1 MLNAYFAV
9 LLSGLLWVLPF
20 ATYSQNADLLQKI
33 PAEVLAQISP
43 SQQQVIQDRV
53 DTLLK
58 EGKSEDE
65 IVGILQSE
73 GLIPAS
79 SSLDQKPDNP
89 GSPDDPDILPPQAA
103 NAPAPVRAEEPAVIL
118 PVAATPKPS
127 ANQIFGQHIFN
138 NAVQFNKAL
147 SEAPTFDYIVAPG
160 DIFAVNVWG
169 CS

>member
-103 NAPAPVRAEEPAVIL
+103 NAPAPVRAEEPAIIL
-118 PVAATPKPS
+118 PVAATRS
-127 ANQIFGQHIFN
+127 
-138 NAVQFNKAL
+138 
-147 SEAPTFDYIVAPG
+147 
-160 DIFAVNVWG
+160 
-169 CS
+169 